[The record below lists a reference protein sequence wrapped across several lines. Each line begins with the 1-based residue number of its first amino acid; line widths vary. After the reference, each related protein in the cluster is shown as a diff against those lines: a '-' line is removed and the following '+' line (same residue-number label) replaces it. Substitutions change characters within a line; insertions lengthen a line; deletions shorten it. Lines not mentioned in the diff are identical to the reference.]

1 MREQQ
6 PEFREKQPDSVGAS
20 PTTGHSGRDEMVRW
34 VLLTTVPGLL
44 CTMLGPLGTY
54 NATLTERALFWMP
67 TMALG
72 SIIGGVLSIMTRRSP
87 TLAGNPTMRMGLIA
101 GVMTVIMTGVV
112 IYVSRLVFGGGATSL
127 TPELVAYVGVIT
139 ITMSVVG
146 YLSFERDRRVE
157 QASAPAVPLSAPQHP
172 ALSTRLVQHL
182 RDHPILALQAE
193 DHYVRVHTAGGSDL
207 VLIRLT
213 DAAAEMAPV
222 TGARTHRSWW
232 VNRSAV
238 QGISRK
244 GGSTVLVLT
253 NGIEVPVGRSYAGEL
268 RDAGWLA
275 G

>member
-20 PTTGHSGRDEMVRW
+20 PTTGHAGRGEMVRW
-34 VLLTTVPGLL
+34 LLLTTVPGVL

-54 NATLTERALFWMP
+54 SVPLTERALFWIP

-72 SIIGGVLSIMTRRSP
+72 SIIGGSLSVMSRRSP
-87 TLAGNPTMRMGLIA
+87 TLSHNPVLRMGLVA
-101 GVMTVIMTGVV
+101 GVMTLIMTGVV
-112 IYVSRLVFGGGATSL
+112 MLMSRLVFGQGATALS
-127 TPELVAYVGVIT
+127 PELVVYVGVIT

-157 QASAPAVPLSAPQHP
+157 QASAAPIPLSAPQHP
-172 ALSTRLVQHL
+172 ALSSRLAQHL
-182 RDHPILALQAE
+182 RDHPVLALQAE
-193 DHYVRVHTAGGSDL
+193 DHYVRVHTPAGSDL
-207 VLIRLT
+207 LLIRLT
-213 DAAAEMAPV
+213 DAAAEMTPV

-244 GGSTVLVLT
+244 GTSTVLVLT
-253 NGIEVPVGRSYAGEL
+253 NGLEVPVGRSYASEL